1 MGEERAAR
9 PQLDPLH
16 GILLWC
22 VVVGDGL
29 VAGRGVFC
37 GGCSEAELYI
47 EVN

>member
-16 GILLWC
+16 GISLWC

-29 VAGRGVFC
+29 VVVGGVFLWR
-37 GGCSEAELYI
+37 GKAGLYI